1 MRRTEFAIFNIII
14 IKIIIII
21 ITKCEEGVNFSVEEH
36 ECVQMLSR
44 PH

>member
-14 IKIIIII
+14 IKIIII

>member
-1 MRRTEFAIFNIII
+1 MHEILNIII

-21 ITKCEEGVNFSVEEH
+21 TKCKEGVNVSVEEH